1 MWAFIAYG
9 RERGKKKLFRFSPR
23 KKVGELFTFQVD
35 YCQKE
40 RSMGNTAFPKGGREE
55 KFHLLVGFAFSAAIW
70 KLSFLVVRGAG
81 RKEGRMGHLPSF
93 LPSTPE

>member
-9 RERGKKKLFRFSPR
+9 RERGKKKLFRFSSR

-40 RSMGNTAFPKGGREE
+40 RSMGNTAFPKGGE
-55 KFHLLVGFAFSAAIW
+55 
-70 KLSFLVVRGAG
+70 G
-81 RKEGRMGHLPSF
+81 RKIPSSRGIRVLRGHLEALFFGGEGGEGGEAGASSF
-93 LPSTPE
+93 LPSFDP